1 MIGKA
6 RCRLSILRTYPPM
19 DTGHR
24 QDHWQRAYEA
34 TTDQEVSWHQESPE
48 PSLTLV
54 TAATASLA
62 SPIIDIGGGTSHL
75 FDHLVRGGYSRVS
88 VLDVSPSALAKAK
101 ARLGARAAEVHWIT
115 ADITTWT
122 PTELYEVWHDR
133 ATFHFMVTEAD
144 RSAYLARLR
153 QALAPGGHVVIA
165 TFALDGPQKCSG
177 LPVMRYDAES
187 LAPMLGH
194 DFMLVSSMPHL
205 HRTPWGTVQSFQ
217 FSVFR
222 RSEAS

>member
-1 MIGKA
+1 
-6 RCRLSILRTYPPM
+6 M

-24 QDHWQRAYEA
+24 QGHWQRAYESK
-34 TTDQEVSWHQESPE
+34 TDQEVSWHQESPE

-101 ARLGARAAEVHWIT
+101 ARLGARAAEVYWIT
-115 ADITTWT
+115 ANITTWT

-153 QALAPGGHVVIA
+153 QALAPGGYAVIA
-165 TFALDGPQKCSG
+165 TFALNGPQTCSG
-177 LPVMRYDAES
+177 LPVIRYDAES
-187 LAPMLGH
+187 LAPMLGRE
-194 DFMLVSSMPHL
+194 FMLVSSTPHL
-205 HRTPWGTVQSFQ
+205 HRTPWGTVQPFQ